1 MAIHNLTAAGAL
13 GRVQSAIARASEK
26 TGVDFNYLLGQAQVE
41 SSLNPSARAATS
53 SATGLFQFIDQSW
66 LGVLK
71 KHGGEHGL
79 GWAADSIRQDANGR
93 FTVESGLRSAV
104 MQLRTDS
111 EVASLMAAE
120 HAADNK
126 AELEATLGRPA
137 GAADLY
143 MAHFLGLR
151 GAKKFLTAMQA
162 NPGRAAAS
170 LFPDAAAANRNIFYA
185 GGQPRSLG
193 EIYQRFAD
201 KIEKGAAIAGG
212 GKPLPPL
219 PDQEAAQLAQVVAME
234 PTTEDRLRAAPGDA
248 ESLMRPNPDNA
259 RLAYMMLAMLG
270 A

>member
-1 MAIHNLTAAGAL
+1 MAVHGLTSMGAQ

-26 TGVDFNYLLGQAQVE
+26 TGVDFNYLLGQAQLE
-41 SSLNPSARAATS
+41 SSLNPTARAATS

-66 LGVLK
+66 LAVLK

-79 GWAADSIRQDANGR
+79 GWAADSIRQGANGR
-93 FTVESGLRSAV
+93 YSVDGSARNAV
-104 MQLRTDS
+104 MQLRTNS

-126 AELEATLGRPA
+126 AELEGALGRPA

-143 MAHFLGLR
+143 MAHFLGLA
-151 GAKKFLTAMQA
+151 GAKKFLSAMEA

-170 LFPDAAAANRNIFYA
+170 LFPDAATSNRGVFYA
-185 GGQPRSLG
+185 GGRARSLG
-193 EIYQRFAD
+193 EIYERFAE

-212 GKPLPPL
+212 GKPLPSL
-219 PDQEAAQLAQVVAME
+219 PDQEAAQLAEAVSE
-234 PTTEDRLRAAPGDA
+234 PSTEEQLRAAADPA